1 MKKVLA
7 PKTATVPPTA
17 AATITAVLELEGAG
31 GETQVLLSSEMILP
45 FLQPVQVRPKSVV
58 FCTQQE
64 QSGITERHSTQ
75 VLFDTMRV
83 LSH

>member
-1 MKKVLA
+1 M
-7 PKTATVPPTA
+7 PPIA
-17 AATITAVLELEGAG
+17 AATIAPVLVLEGVG
-31 GETQVLLSSEMILP
+31 GDTQVLLSSEMILP
-45 FLQPVQVRPKSVV
+45 FLQPVQVNPKSVM

-75 VLFDTMRV
+75 VLLETMRV